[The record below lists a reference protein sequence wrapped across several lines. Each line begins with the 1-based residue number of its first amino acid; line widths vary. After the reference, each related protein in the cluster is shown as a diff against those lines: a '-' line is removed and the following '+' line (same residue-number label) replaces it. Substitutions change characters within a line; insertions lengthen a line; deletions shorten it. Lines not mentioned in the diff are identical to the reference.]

1 MAARA
6 SMTSWGAFTNGL
18 GATFSQAVVRS
29 EAGKAFVL
37 VGFGSALVS
46 GRRPGKPARGAA
58 REGGR
63 TGGRA
68 GGRRGGRRGGRPAG
82 RREGVRAG
90 GAGAE
95 GMKSRRAASRAL
107 PLTVHVF
114 SRFCSLRS
122 RSS

>member
-46 GRRPGKPARGAA
+46 GRRPGKPARGGAA
-58 REGGR
+58 RRGAGGRVGKREGGR
-63 TGGRA
+63 AARRTARRAARGRA
-68 GGRRGGRRGGRPAG
+68 SGRRGRRGN
-82 RREGVRAG
+82 E
-90 GAGAE
+90 
-95 GMKSRRAASRAL
+95 KL
-107 PLTVHVF
+107 
-114 SRFCSLRS
+114 
-122 RSS
+122 